1 MKKSFVALLA
11 LSLLFSVVSCEQF
24 QKKGNAKNP
33 FDLSGKMY
41 SVEAKTTTVFW
52 TGYKTT
58 AKTPVKGQFA
68 KVDIANI
75 KKAKTAREAI
85 NGITFSIP
93 VSSLFSKDEERD
105 SKLKEF
111 LFGVMDKTEFITG
124 IIHVV
129 NDSIAN
135 ADVRMNAV
143 SHTVPL
149 KYFIDGQMMS
159 MDGNI
164 DLSDWKALDAL
175 ASLHKACEEKH
186 TGDDGVSKTWSE
198 VGIHIVSYLKVE

>member
-24 QKKGNAKNP
+24 QKKGNDKNP

-68 KVDIANI
+68 KVDIANV

-85 NGITFSIP
+85 DGITFSIP
-93 VSSLFSKDEERD
+93 VSSLFSKDEARD

-124 IIHVV
+124 TIHVV

-159 MDGNI
+159 MDANI

-175 ASLHKACEEKH
+175 ASLHKVCEEKH

-198 VGIHIVSYLKVE
+198 VGIHIASYLKVD